1 MSATSWFDLS
11 SIQEQI
17 NKSLQEAA
25 KIADDASKYD
35 ILNFDEMAKREEEEE
50 YEDCEGDDEYCQEQG
65 NTNLNETKY
74 GRGTVDNAGRVP
86 NGEYTVI
93 SSVHRTQD
101 LTTTSS
107 DHRSFPQKTES
118 IIEGVKKSTILSP
131 VQLKYTGT
139 QEHSGTSILSRASD
153 RRNDLSGRDNDTS
166 HDVPVEA
173 SSSSSITPFPDDSS
187 PQFRSRISAASSTS
201 PSNGYVTPPLT
212 GDSYDRT
219 FEEMDMDSNQNILNI
234 SGSQKT
240 LTGTQP
246 VDITTPER
254 SSRADEEAAGDDF
267 FGDQFNAISTIKKEK
282 LRSSSL
288 APSETVVMSI
298 ALPFRAANQSPSSN
312 LLHADSGPLN
322 ESDGNILRSSSKP
335 QAPELGAKET
345 RKEKKKIRKKT
356 NKGGLDFFG
365 MGGADYSV
373 AQTQSSSLA
382 AHTSSATE
390 ASSAGFSFF
399 EPVGMLNED
408 SEKQCAQSSGALQS
422 SSRPLLRLPG
432 ITFADV
438 SARNDVSDS
447 ASVRPSAGS
456 SISKTLFSFFDNVE
470 DEIDSSEDPILRQ
483 VELNKSNPG
492 PRIRPPNLA
501 SIFFYN
507 PAPAGSQQD
516 GDDLES
522 HSRRG
527 RASADVMGS
536 SSAQS
541 SSTNLASGS
550 RGTVLQAVLSSF
562 RDQEVRRTTLS
573 YTEFS

>member
-25 KIADDASKYD
+25 KIADEASKYD
-35 ILNFDEMAKREEEEE
+35 ILNFDEMAKREEEYE

-65 NTNLNETKY
+65 NTNVNGTKY
-74 GRGTVDNAGRVP
+74 GSGASDNAGRVP
-86 NGEYTVI
+86 NAEYTVI

-101 LTTTSS
+101 LATTSS

-118 IIEGVKKSTILSP
+118 IIEGVKKSAILST
-131 VQLKYTGT
+131 VQLRCTGT
-139 QEHSGTSILSRASD
+139 QEHSGTSD
-153 RRNDLSGRDNDTS
+153 HTNDLSVRDTDTS

-173 SSSSSITPFPDDSS
+173 PSFSSTTSFPDDSS
-187 PQFRSRISAASSTS
+187 PQFRSRIPFASSTS
-201 PSNGYVTPPLT
+201 PSNGYMTPPLT

-219 FEEMDMDSNQNILNI
+219 LEEMDMDSNQNILNI
-234 SGSQKT
+234 SQA
-240 LTGTQP
+240 
-246 VDITTPER
+246 VHITTPDR
-254 SSRADEEAAGDDF
+254 SSRLDEEGAVDDF

-282 LRSSSL
+282 LRSSSVAV
-288 APSETVVMSI
+288 APSETGVMSI
-298 ALPFRAANQSPSSN
+298 ALPLRAANQSTPSN
-312 LLHADSGPLN
+312 LLHADGGPLYT
-322 ESDGNILRSSSKP
+322 SDGNTFRSSSKP
-335 QAPELGAKET
+335 QPQGPELGAKET

-365 MGGADYSV
+365 MGGADSGV

-382 AHTSSATE
+382 AHTPSATE
-390 ASSAGFSFF
+390 ASSSGFSFF

-408 SEKQCAQSSGALQS
+408 SDKQCAQSSSALQS

-438 SARNDVSDS
+438 STRSDVSDS
-447 ASVRPSAGS
+447 ASMRPSAGS

-501 SIFFYN
+501 SMFFYN
-507 PAPAGSQQD
+507 SAPAGSQQD
-516 GDDLES
+516 GDDLEGHDRTS
-522 HSRRG
+522 SVPGGRGRG
-527 RASADVMGS
+527 RASADIMGS
-536 SSAQS
+536 SSAPLS
-541 SSTNLASGS
+541 SADPASGS
-550 RGTVLQAVLSSF
+550 RGSVLQAILSSF
-562 RDQEVRRTTLS
+562 RDQEVHGTMLS
-573 YTEFS
+573 YAEHS